1 MYYNSVVVTQE
12 ENVIH
17 IYTGEGKGKSTAAVG
32 LAVRAAG
39 RGRRVVIVQFLKGS
53 ETGEVAALKHILHIP
68 LLRNTRNYGFFHTA
82 SAHDRA
88 ALLSEN
94 NENLKN
100 ALALPCDL
108 LILDEVCAAYNLGA
122 VDRAAVDALVL
133 DPAQKRELVLT
144 GRDAPEHFR
153 EAADYISEIHK
164 VKHPFD
170 AGIAAREGIEY

>member
-1 MYYNSVVVTQE
+1 M
-12 ENVIH
+12 IH

-39 RGRRVVIVQFLKGS
+39 REKRVVIVQFLKGS
-53 ETGEVAALKHILHIP
+53 ETGELAALKHIPRIT

-82 SAHDRA
+82 SEENRA
-88 ALLSEN
+88 AMCVEN
-94 NENLKN
+94 NANLQA
-100 ALALPCDL
+100 ALEMPCDL
-108 LILDEVCAAYNLGA
+108 LILDEVCAAYRLGA
-122 VDRAAVDALVL
+122 IDRAAIDALVL
-133 DPAQKRELVLT
+133 NPAQNRELVLT

-153 EAADYISEIHK
+153 KAADYVSEIRK